1 MKTPPSG
8 ETILWILNQN
18 GIFWFKNDFEVTSN
32 DFVWQRLFS
41 LRSSL
46 DRLNPF
52 LKIRNLEFL
61 IYQILE
67 KTLYKNY
74 QGIISFSF

>member
-18 GIFWFKNDFEVTSN
+18 GIFWFKNDFEMTSN

-52 LKIRNLEFL
+52 SKIQKMKSR
-61 IYQILE
+61 
-67 KTLYKNY
+67 
-74 QGIISFSF
+74 ISYLSDFREDIV